1 MKKKKGKREKRKIRK
16 KMIKILIKGRI
27 GQKTVMMMIMKNL
40 KVRKS
45 EKLKTEIMNWKML
58 SKKKK
63 NLKKIKDKK
72 MVRNK
77 AMKI

>member
-40 KVRKS
+40 KVRKG
-45 EKLKTEIMNWKML
+45 EKLKTVIMNWKML

>member
-40 KVRKS
+40 NVRKG
-45 EKLKTEIMNWKML
+45 EKLKTEIMN
-58 SKKKK
+58 
-63 NLKKIKDKK
+63 
-72 MVRNK
+72 
-77 AMKI
+77 